1 MNNIKETI
9 KKDIEHIF
17 GKMEKLRIEYPWA
30 KLSSQ
35 DDKKEPD
42 FRPYRSMANCLIDT
56 FNNYKYMTNHL
67 VNTDNEFISKFI
79 KKLTYEIKEL
89 HETMEQYKEGYQQF
103 KCLNDVFIKLTRLS
117 QNIKEQI
124 ADSITKLYKQIY
136 KQETQKRKLYEEG
149 YTLEIK
155 IIKEKEFTDEQ
166 ISNVKK
172 LLEELFPENVENKI
186 IDIDITGKN
195 GERRTGVILM
205 SEDEIKQC
213 EQNKQKINIILK
225 SLED

>member
-1 MNNIKETI
+1 MDIKETI
-9 KKDIEHIF
+9 KKDIEHIL

-56 FNNYKYMTNHL
+56 FNNYRYMSNHL
-67 VNTDNEFISKFI
+67 VNPDDEFISKFI

-103 KCLNDVFIKLTRLS
+103 KCLNDAFIKLTRLS

-124 ADSITKLYKQIY
+124 ADSFIKLYKQIY
-136 KQETQKRKLYEEG
+136 EQKIQKRKLYEEG

-155 IIKEKEFTDEQ
+155 ITKEKEFTNEQ
-166 ISNVKK
+166 ISKVKK
-172 LLEELFPENVENKI
+172 LLEEIFSKDNEINFIDVDTSKSGKDKNTLIDKDELEKYNKI
-186 IDIDITGKN
+186 ID
-195 GERRTGVILM
+195 
-205 SEDEIKQC
+205 
-213 EQNKQKINIILK
+213 NKLK
-225 SLED
+225 VLEK